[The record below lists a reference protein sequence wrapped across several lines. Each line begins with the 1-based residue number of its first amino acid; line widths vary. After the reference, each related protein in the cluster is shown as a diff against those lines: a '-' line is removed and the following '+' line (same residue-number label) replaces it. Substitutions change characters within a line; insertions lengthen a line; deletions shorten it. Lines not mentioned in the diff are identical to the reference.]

1 MHQILLSKTI
11 RLTLAKLVTAKN
23 FICKRSHFMVK
34 TGFKELKNVQMTEN
48 RVPGVGNFFFIDH
61 VIQWVTK
68 WKNKFIK

>member
-48 RVPGVGNFFFIDH
+48 RVPGVGNFFLSLIMLFNGSQNGRI
-61 VIQWVTK
+61 
-68 WKNKFIK
+68 NS